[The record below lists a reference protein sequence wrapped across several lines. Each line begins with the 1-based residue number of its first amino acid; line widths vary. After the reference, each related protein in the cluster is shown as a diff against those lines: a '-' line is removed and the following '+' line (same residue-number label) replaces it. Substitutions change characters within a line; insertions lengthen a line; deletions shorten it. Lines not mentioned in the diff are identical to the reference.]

1 MNPKVIDST
10 RGGAMTS
17 VAEKDP
23 TKADLGF
30 TSTLDRTLV
39 HRRAVS
45 EVFLTDLRPQTDS
58 DAVVAAQ
65 LPLNHAYFSDH
76 TQRPALY
83 DVLLLLEAGR
93 QAAIAGTH
101 AHMGAGQGTQMIV
114 DRFTIVTDA
123 AALACSDRPGEL
135 VIDNH
140 FTAVRKRRG
149 RVRAGRVEQVFH
161 LDGVRAGTHTM
172 DVLLLTSG
180 EYEAVRHVQLGGPA
194 PWTTGMVNAP
204 GPADPATVHRGD
216 PRNVVIGAP
225 ETGPDGIT
233 AEVRPRWDNP
243 SLFDHAYDHLPAAVL
258 TEAARQLVLAAPHTA
273 GSGAPT
279 RHVTGVSAAFTGF
292 AELTSPVRATT
303 PADAPPTGE
312 RRVVFEQEG
321 VPIAD
326 ITLTVTDT
334 TDPTTQETPR

>member
-1 MNPKVIDST
+1 
-10 RGGAMTS
+10 MTS
-17 VAEKDP
+17 VVEKDA
-23 TKADLGF
+23 TKTDLGF

-45 EVFLTDLRPQTDS
+45 EVFLTDLRPQTDE
-58 DAVVAAQ
+58 DALVAAQ

-76 TQRPALY
+76 TQHPALY

-114 DRFTIVTDA
+114 DRFTIETDA
-123 AALACSDRPGEL
+123 SALRCGDRPGEL

-140 FTAVRKRRG
+140 FTAVRKRRN
-149 RVRAGRVEQVFH
+149 RVRAGRVEQTFH

-180 EYEAVRHVQLGGPA
+180 EYEAVRHAQLGGPA
-194 PWTTGMVNAP
+194 PWTTEMAHTPNP
-204 GPADPATVHRGD
+204 TDPALVRRGD

-225 ETGPDGIT
+225 EPGDERFT
-233 AEVRPRWDNP
+233 ARVRPRWDNP
-243 SLFDHAYDHLPAAVL
+243 SLFDHAYDHLPAAVI
-258 TEAARQLVLAAPHTA
+258 TEAARQLVLAAPDA
-273 GSGAPT
+273 DGPGVRT
-279 RHVTGVSAAFTGF
+279 RHVTGVSAVFTGF
-292 AELTSPVRATT
+292 AELTSPVLATT
-303 PADAPPTGE
+303 PAGVPPTGE
-312 RRVVFEQEG
+312 RRVAIEQEG
-321 VPIAD
+321 APIAD

-334 TDPTTQETPR
+334 ADPATEETPR